1 MTSFP
6 AISPNDAGPR
16 ITITVNGDARSVPA
30 DLSIERL
37 LAEQGLA
44 GKRGLAVAVND
55 AVVPR
60 NNWAAQ
66 RLSEGSQV
74 LIIQATQG
82 G

>member
-1 MTSFP
+1 MTSSHV
-6 AISPNDAGPR
+6 ISPNDAEPR
-16 ITITVNGDARSVPA
+16 ITITVNGAARSVPSG
-30 DLSIERL
+30 LSIERL
-37 LAEQGLA
+37 LVEQGLA

>member
-1 MTSFP
+1 M
-6 AISPNDAGPR
+6 
-16 ITITVNGDARSVPA
+16 
-30 DLSIERL
+30 
-37 LAEQGLA
+37 EQGLA

-55 AVVPR
+55 AVVSR

>member
-1 MTSFP
+1 MTSSH
-6 AISPNDAGPR
+6 AISPNAAGPR
-16 ITITVNGDARSVPA
+16 ITITVNDAARSVPPG
-30 DLSIERL
+30 LSLERL
-37 LAEQGLA
+37 LAELGLA
-44 GKRGLAVAVND
+44 DKRGLAVAVND